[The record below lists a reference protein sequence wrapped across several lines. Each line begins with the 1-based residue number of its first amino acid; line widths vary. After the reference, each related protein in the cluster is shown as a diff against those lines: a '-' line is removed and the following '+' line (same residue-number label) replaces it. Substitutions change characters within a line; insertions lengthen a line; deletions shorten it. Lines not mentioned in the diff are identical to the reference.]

1 MTVTVDPSESRA
13 TLVPGLSP
21 GAETG
26 QHHSLAVEVLKR
38 MARALLNGVIFAVLG
53 LLVWEALVKI
63 SGITP
68 FIAKGP
74 GDVYH
79 YLFTDKGS
87 AAARAF
93 LNKAFWTTA
102 RNASI
107 GFVAGTVAALFFA
120 NLFAVRREAQ
130 QALMPVA
137 MTLRTV
143 PLVAMTPLIAL
154 IFGRGLLGVTVIAA
168 IVTFFPTLVNVTLAL
183 RSVPQE
189 SFDLMR
195 GYGSTKLTTLRKVQF
210 PSAMPAL
217 FASARIAAP
226 LALVGA
232 LLAEWLVS
240 GTGLGYLM
248 LTSSNQGDYNLM
260 WASVVLVVIASVIL
274 YSIISGIETL
284 VLARYAPGQNRQ
296 VL

>member
-1 MTVTVDPSESRA
+1 
-13 TLVPGLSP
+13 
-21 GAETG
+21 
-26 QHHSLAVEVLKR
+26 
-38 MARALLNGVIFAVLG
+38 
-53 LLVWEALVKI
+53 
-63 SGITP
+63 
-68 FIAKGP
+68 
-74 GDVYH
+74 
-79 YLFTDKGS
+79 
-87 AAARAF
+87 
-93 LNKAFWTTA
+93 
-102 RNASI
+102 
-107 GFVAGTVAALFFA
+107 
-120 NLFAVRREAQ
+120 
-130 QALMPVA
+130 
-137 MTLRTV
+137 
-143 PLVAMTPLIAL
+143 
-154 IFGRGLLGVTVIAA
+154 
-168 IVTFFPTLVNVTLAL
+168 
-183 RSVPQE
+183 
-189 SFDLMR
+189 MR

-260 WASVVLVVIASVIL
+260 WASVVLVVIASVVL

>member
-21 GAETG
+21 GADAG
-26 QHHSLAVEVLKR
+26 QSHSLAVEVLKR
-38 MARALLNGVIFAVLG
+38 MARALLNGVIFAILG

-195 GYGSTKLTTLRKVQF
+195 GYGVHQADHAAQGPVPERDAGPVRIGAHRRSPR
-210 PSAMPAL
+210 PRRRPAGRV
-217 FASARIAAP
+217 AR
-226 LALVGA
+226 
-232 LLAEWLVS
+232 
-240 GTGLGYLM
+240 LGYR
-248 LTSSNQGDYNLM
+248 
-260 WASVVLVVIASVIL
+260 
-274 YSIISGIETL
+274 
-284 VLARYAPGQNRQ
+284 ARLPHADQLEPG
-296 VL
+296 